1 MPSFAPPVLEM
12 DSVVSQVTAP
22 GTARSPEPPAAARP
36 HTAAL
41 AGDDAK
47 PRSGVVHKSG
57 WRVLFLLI
65 AVIILLG
72 AAVLSLGVGAKF
84 IPASSVLQAF
94 LNPQDTADHAIILQN
109 RLPRTLMGIGAGV
122 ALGVAGALIQAIT
135 RNPLADPGIL
145 GVNAGA
151 SFAIVIAI
159 GVFGIAS
166 LNGYIWFA
174 FAGAILTTAAV
185 YLIGTSGRN
194 VLNPIRLTLAGVA
207 LGAVLTGV
215 GSGLTLLNPKAFDH
229 LRSWSIGSLD
239 TRSMDAVL
247 TVAPFLGVGLLIAL
261 SCVRGLNA
269 VALGDD
275 LATSLGANVNRTR
288 ILGVVAITLLSGAA
302 TAGAGAIGFVG
313 LMIPH
318 VARWIVGPDQRWI
331 MATTVVLSPTLL
343 LVSDVIG
350 RIAAPG
356 ELQVGVVTA
365 FIGAPVLIALAR
377 RRKVSGL

>member
-1 MPSFAPPVLEM
+1 MTVTEWAVLLPPLFEM
-12 DSVVSQVTAP
+12 VPCCVPIDGVMSQVAAP
-22 GTARSPEPPAAARP
+22 ALPAAGAVASSGVVNKSRWRILFLALA
-36 HTAAL
+36 TAAL
-41 AGDDAK
+41 LG
-47 PRSGVVHKSG
+47 
-57 WRVLFLLI
+57 
-65 AVIILLG
+65 AVIMS
-72 AAVLSLGVGAKF
+72 LSVGAKF
-84 IPASSVLQAF
+84 IPGSTVLEAF
-94 LNPQDTADHAIILQN
+94 TNPRDTADHAIILQN
-109 RLPRTLMGIGAGV
+109 RLPRTLMGIAVGIS
-122 ALGVAGALIQAIT
+122 LGVAGALIQAIT

-151 SFAIVIAI
+151 SFAIVVAI
-159 GVFGIAS
+159 GVFGIGS
-166 LNGYIWFA
+166 LSGYIWFA

-194 VLNPIRLTLAGVA
+194 VVNPIRLTLAGVA

-215 GSGLTLLNPKAFDH
+215 GSGLTLLNSKAFDH

-239 TRSMDAVL
+239 TRSMESVL
-247 TVAPFLGVGLLIAL
+247 TVAPFMGLGLVIAL
-261 SCVRGLNA
+261 FCVGGLNA
-269 VALGDD
+269 MALGDD

-331 MATTVVLSPTLL
+331 LATTVVLSPILL
-343 LVSDVIG
+343 LASDVVG

>member
-1 MPSFAPPVLEM
+1 M
-12 DSVVSQVTAP
+12 SQVTAP
-22 GTARSPEPPAAARP
+22 AAQPQDDQPPAIAPR
-36 HTAAL
+36 TAK
-41 AGDDAK
+41 AG
-47 PRSGVVHKSG
+47 SGVVNKSR
-57 WRVLFLLI
+57 WRILFL
-65 AVIILLG
+65 AVAAAMLVG
-72 AAVLSLGVGAKF
+72 AALLSLGVGAKF
-84 IPASSVLQAF
+84 IPAPTVLQAF
-94 LNPQDTADHAIILQN
+94 TDPKEIADHAIILQN
-109 RLPRTLMGIGAGV
+109 RLPRTLMGIAVGI

-151 SFAIVIAI
+151 SFAIVLAI
-159 GVFGIAS
+159 GVLGVSS
-166 LNGYIWFA
+166 LSGYIWFA

-194 VLNPIRLTLAGVA
+194 VVNPIRLTLAGVA
-207 LGAVLTGV
+207 LGAVLTSI

-239 TRSMDAVL
+239 TRSIESVL
-247 TVAPFLGVGLLIAL
+247 TVAPFMGAGLLLAL
-261 SCVRGLNA
+261 FCVRGLNA

-288 ILGVVAITLLSGAA
+288 VLGVVAITLLSGAA

-331 MATTVVLSPTLL
+331 MATTVLLSPILL
-343 LVSDVIG
+343 LVSDVVG

>member
-1 MPSFAPPVLEM
+1 M
-12 DSVVSQVTAP
+12 SQVAAP
-22 GTARSPEPPAAARP
+22 ARTTSREAV
-36 HTAAL
+36 
-41 AGDDAK
+41 
-47 PRSGVVHKSG
+47 RSGVVNKSR
-57 WRVLFLLI
+57 WRIAFLALAA
-65 AVIILLG
+65 AVLLG
-72 AAVLSLGVGAKF
+72 AMILSLGVGAKF
-84 IPASSVLQAF
+84 IPATTVLEAF
-94 LNPQDTADHAIILQN
+94 TNPLDTADHAIILQT
-109 RLPRTLMGIGAGV
+109 RLPRTLMGIAVGIS
-122 ALGVAGALIQAIT
+122 LGVAGALIQAIT

-151 SFAIVIAI
+151 SFAMVIAI
-159 GVFGIAS
+159 GVFGIGS
-166 LNGYIWFA
+166 LSGYIWFA
-174 FAGAILTTAAV
+174 FIGAILTTAAV

-194 VLNPIRLTLAGVA
+194 EVNPIRLTLAGVA
-207 LGAVLTGV
+207 LGAVLTGI

-239 TRSMDAVL
+239 TRSMESVL
-247 TVAPFLGVGLLIAL
+247 TVAPFMAAGLIIAL
-261 SCVRGLNA
+261 FCVSGLNA

-331 MATTVVLSPTLL
+331 LASTVLLAPILL
-343 LVSDVIG
+343 LVSDVVG

-356 ELQVGVVTA
+356 ELPVGVVTA

>member
-1 MPSFAPPVLEM
+1 MVP
-12 DSVVSQVTAP
+12 VVSQLMAP
-22 GTARSPEPPAAARP
+22 APKPHAGEPA
-36 HTAAL
+36 TAAQ
-41 AGDDAK
+41 
-47 PRSGVVHKSG
+47 SGVNAAPRGGVVKRSG
-57 WRVLFLLI
+57 WRVTFLF
-65 AVIILLG
+65 AAAAILLG
-72 AAVLSLGVGAKF
+72 AVVLSLGVGAKL
-84 IPASSVLQAF
+84 IPASTILQAF
-94 LNPQDTADHAIILQN
+94 TNPQDTADHAIILES
-109 RLPRTLMGIGAGV
+109 RLPRTLMGIAVGV
-122 ALGVAGALIQAIT
+122 ALGMAGALIQAIT

-151 SFAIVIAI
+151 SFAIVVAI
-159 GVFGIAS
+159 GVFGVATLS
-166 LNGYIWFA
+166 GYIWFA
-174 FAGAILTTAAV
+174 FGGAILTTAAV

-194 VLNPIRLTLAGVA
+194 VVNPIRLTLAGVA
-207 LGAVLTGV
+207 LGAVLTGI

-239 TRSMDAVL
+239 TRSMESVA
-247 TVAPFLGVGLLIAL
+247 TVAPFMGVGLLVAL
-261 SCVRGLNA
+261 FCVRGLNA
-269 VALGDD
+269 LALGDD

-313 LMIPH
+313 LMVPH

-331 MATTVVLSPTLL
+331 MATTVLLSPILL
-343 LVSDVIG
+343 LVSDVVG
-350 RIAAPG
+350 RVAAPG

>member
-1 MPSFAPPVLEM
+1 MAVLLLPHLSGTVPVVSPLMAPAPKPQAGEPASTAPPA
-12 DSVVSQVTAP
+12 DSTA
-22 GTARSPEPPAAARP
+22 
-36 HTAAL
+36 
-41 AGDDAK
+41 
-47 PRSGVVHKSG
+47 PRSGVVTKSR
-57 WRVLFLLI
+57 WRILFLVLAA
-65 AVIILLG
+65 AVLLG
-72 AAVLSLGVGAKF
+72 AVVLSLGVGAKF
-84 IPASSVLQAF
+84 IPASTVLEAF
-94 LNPQDTADHAIILQN
+94 TNPQDTADHAIILES
-109 RLPRTLMGIGAGV
+109 RLPRTLMGIAVGV

-151 SFAIVIAI
+151 SFAIVLAI
-159 GVFGIAS
+159 GVFGIGS
-166 LNGYIWFA
+166 LSGYIWFA

-194 VLNPIRLTLAGVA
+194 VVNPIRLTLAGVA
-207 LGAVLTGV
+207 LGAVLTGI

-239 TRSMDAVL
+239 TRSMVSVL
-247 TVAPFLGVGLLIAL
+247 TVAPFMGAGLLVAL
-261 SCVRGLNA
+261 FCVRGLNA

-331 MATTVVLSPTLL
+331 LATTVILSPILL
-343 LVSDVIG
+343 LVSDVVG
-350 RIAAPG
+350 RVAAPG

>member
-1 MPSFAPPVLEM
+1 MTVTECPSSLLPLFEMVPCCVPTDGAMSPVAAPAL
-12 DSVVSQVTAP
+12 
-22 GTARSPEPPAAARP
+22 PAA
-36 HTAAL
+36 TAA
-41 AGDDAK
+41 AS
-47 PRSGVVHKSG
+47 SGVVVKSR
-57 WRVLFLLI
+57 WRILFLTLAA
-65 AVIILLG
+65 AVLLG
-72 AAVLSLGVGAKF
+72 AVMLSLGVGAKF
-84 IPASSVLQAF
+84 IPASTVLEAF
-94 LNPQDTADHAIILQN
+94 TNPQDSADHAIILQN
-109 RLPRTLMGIGAGV
+109 RLPRTLMGIAVGV

-159 GVFGIAS
+159 GVFGIGS
-166 LNGYIWFA
+166 LSGYIWFA
-174 FAGAILTTAAV
+174 FIGAILTTAAV

-194 VLNPIRLTLAGVA
+194 VVNPIRLTLAGVA
-207 LGAVLTGV
+207 LGAVLTGI

-239 TRSMDAVL
+239 TRSMESVM
-247 TVAPFLGVGLLIAL
+247 TVAPFMGAGLLIAL
-261 SCVRGLNA
+261 FCVRGLNA

-288 ILGVVAITLLSGAA
+288 IMGVVAITLLSGAA

-331 MATTVVLSPTLL
+331 LATTVLLSPILL
-343 LVSDVIG
+343 LVSDVVG

>member
-1 MPSFAPPVLEM
+1 M
-12 DSVVSQVTAP
+12 SQVTAP
-22 GTARSPEPPAAARP
+22 VPPRAQP
-36 HTAAL
+36 HTAAPP
-41 AGDDAK
+41 AGSASD
-47 PRSGVVHKSG
+47 PSGVVRKSG
-57 WRVLFLLI
+57 WRVLFLLLAA
-65 AVIILLG
+65 AVLLG
-72 AAVLSLGVGAKF
+72 AVLLSLGVGAKF
-84 IPASSVLQAF
+84 IPAGTVLQAF
-94 LNPQDTADHAIILQN
+94 LDPRDTADHAIILQN
-109 RLPRTLMGIGAGV
+109 RLPRTLMGLGVGV
-122 ALGVAGALIQAIT
+122 ALGVAGALIQALT

-151 SFAIVIAI
+151 SFAIVVAI

-166 LNGYIWFA
+166 LSGYIWFA

-194 VLNPIRLTLAGVA
+194 VVNPIRLTLAGVA
-207 LGAVLTGV
+207 LGAVLTGI

-239 TRSMDAVL
+239 SRSMDAVA
-247 TVAPFLGVGLLIAL
+247 TVAPFMGIGLLVAL
-261 SCVRGLNA
+261 FCVRGLNA

-288 ILGVVAITLLSGAA
+288 ILGIAAITLLSGAA

-331 MATTVVLSPTLL
+331 LASTVLLSPI
-343 LVSDVIG
+343 LVLVADVVG

>member
-1 MPSFAPPVLEM
+1 MVPCCVPTDGVM
-12 DSVVSQVTAP
+12 SQLTAP
-22 GTARSPEPPAAARP
+22 APKPRHGGPATVALPANSAA
-36 HTAAL
+36 
-41 AGDDAK
+41 
-47 PRSGVVHKSG
+47 PRSGVVNKSR
-57 WRVLFLLI
+57 WRILFLVLAA
-65 AVIILLG
+65 AVLLG
-72 AAVLSLGVGAKF
+72 AAILSLGVGAKF
-84 IPASSVLQAF
+84 IPASTVLEAF
-94 LNPQDTADHAIILQN
+94 TNPQDTADHAIILQN
-109 RLPRTLMGIGAGV
+109 RLPRTLMGIAVGV

-159 GVFGIAS
+159 GVFGIGS
-166 LNGYIWFA
+166 LSGYMWFA
-174 FAGAILTTAAV
+174 FIGAILTTAAV
-185 YLIGTSGRN
+185 YVIGTSGRN
-194 VLNPIRLTLAGVA
+194 VVNPIRLTLAGVA
-207 LGAVLTGV
+207 LGAVLTGI

-239 TRSMDAVL
+239 TRSMESVV
-247 TVAPFLGVGLLIAL
+247 TVAPFMGVGLLVAL
-261 SCVRGLNA
+261 FCVRGLNA

-331 MATTVVLSPTLL
+331 MATTVILSPILL
-343 LVSDVIG
+343 LVSDVVG
-350 RIAAPG
+350 RVAAPG

-365 FIGAPVLIALAR
+365 FIGAPVLITLAR

>member
-1 MPSFAPPVLEM
+1 MAVLLLPHLSGTVPVVSPLMAPAPKPQAGEPASTAPPA
-12 DSVVSQVTAP
+12 DSTA
-22 GTARSPEPPAAARP
+22 
-36 HTAAL
+36 
-41 AGDDAK
+41 
-47 PRSGVVHKSG
+47 PRSGVVTKSR
-57 WRVLFLLI
+57 WRILFLVLAA
-65 AVIILLG
+65 AVLLG
-72 AAVLSLGVGAKF
+72 AVVLSLGVGAKF
-84 IPASSVLQAF
+84 IPASTVLEAF
-94 LNPQDTADHAIILQN
+94 TNPQDTADHAIILES
-109 RLPRTLMGIGAGV
+109 RLPRTLMGIAVGV

-151 SFAIVIAI
+151 SFAIVLAI
-159 GVFGIAS
+159 GVFGIGS
-166 LNGYIWFA
+166 LSGYIWFA

-194 VLNPIRLTLAGVA
+194 VVNPIRLTLAGVA
-207 LGAVLTGV
+207 LGAVLTGI

-239 TRSMDAVL
+239 TRSMESVL
-247 TVAPFLGVGLLIAL
+247 TVAPFMGAGLLVAL
-261 SCVRGLNA
+261 FCVRGLNA

-331 MATTVVLSPTLL
+331 LATTVILSPILL
-343 LVSDVIG
+343 LVSDVVG